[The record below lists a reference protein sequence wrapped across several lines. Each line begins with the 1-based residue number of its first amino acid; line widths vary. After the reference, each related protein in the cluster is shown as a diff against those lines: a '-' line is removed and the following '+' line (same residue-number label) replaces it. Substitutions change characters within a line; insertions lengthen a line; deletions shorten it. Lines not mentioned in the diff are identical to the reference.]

1 MLKPTLNPVDTQF
14 ETLLQ
19 DLPVD
24 LVASA
29 REFRAFTRA
38 RKIKTP
44 QELLRVV
51 LLYCGL
57 DQSLRTVAG
66 NLTLLEERITDSS
79 VRARLQ
85 ACEPWVKALLLQLLP
100 SLPALPAG
108 YRLSVIDGSSVEAP
122 GADGTDYRL
131 HLRLELVSLTFL
143 ELVVTDTHTA
153 ESLRHFTLGAGDIAL
168 VDRGYCQ
175 PAALVETHQQG
186 ADWIVRWNSG
196 IPLWTPTGEAFD
208 LVTTLKQ
215 GPLTQ
220 AILTRAVQVGPA
232 GSTTR
237 VAAVLHACRLPA
249 AGTEEGQDA
258 QSSDVVPGR
267 LGDRGDYPGTRRV
280 DGRDDSGVIPG
291 ALASGTGDKTLE
303 EPVESRPVTG
313 QSRGDPRFALV

>member
-1 MLKPTLNPVDTQF
+1 MLKPALKRVDTQF
-14 ETLLQ
+14 EALLQ

-29 REFRAFTRA
+29 RAFRAFTRA

-44 QELLRVV
+44 QEFLRVV

-66 NLTLLEERITDSS
+66 NLTLLEERTTESS
-79 VRARLQ
+79 VRTRLQ
-85 ACEPWVKALLLQLLP
+85 ACEPWVKALLPPLLP

-175 PAALVETHQQG
+175 PAVLVETHQQG

-196 IPLWTPTGEAFD
+196 MPLWTPTGEAFD

-215 GPLTQ
+215 LPPTQ
-220 AILTRAVQVGPA
+220 AIVTRSVQVGPA
-232 GSTTR
+232 ESSTR
-237 VAAVLHACRLPA
+237 VVASLHVACRKRRPMR
-249 AGTEEGQDA
+249 
-258 QSSDVVPGR
+258 PG
-267 LGDRGDYPGTRRV
+267 GAVGGRR
-280 DGRDDSGVIPG
+280 RRR
-291 ALASGTGDKTLE
+291 ARR
-303 EPVESRPVTG
+303 SR
-313 QSRGDPRFALV
+313 RRRC